1 MMSSDIIQQVQV
13 RGANMLVWRGRW
25 EGAVLVWRGRW
36 ERAVFTLVFASLCKG
51 ST

>member
-25 EGAVLVWRGRW
+25 E
-36 ERAVFTLVFASLCKG
+36 RAVFTLVFASLCKG